1 MLALESLLDIRDEL
15 AAVKNS
21 AAALYMA
28 CDARSMPGERRA
40 ALCEASNTVRQRLDV
55 ILLAFDQMLATRS
68 ARREAGGR

>member
-28 CDARSMPGERRA
+28 CDARSMPGEQRA